1 MRPVKVRIMLNDGC
15 NVLSEDLIVGAVHK
29 FALVRILIDSA
40 SAIAVMDRQT
50 VDSMS
55 IQHF

>member
-1 MRPVKVRIMLNDGC
+1 MLDDRS
-15 NVLSEDLIVGAVHK
+15 NVLSKDLIVGAVHK
-29 FALVRILIDSA
+29 FALVRILIDS
-40 SAIAVMDRQT
+40 SPAIAVMDRQT

>member
-1 MRPVKVRIMLNDGC
+1 MRIMLNDGC
-15 NVLSEDLIVGAVHK
+15 NVLSKDLIVGAVHK
-29 FALVRILIDSA
+29 LTLVRILIDSA
-40 SAIAVMDRQT
+40 PAIAVMDRQT